1 MRFAAPVLVA
11 GLVGVGA
18 AVPALASGGRPRL
31 PAESAAQIVA
41 GVLGSRVAAVSGSV
55 EWRPDLG
62 IPSLA
67 GPGSAGQGVPT
78 AGGLDPTGLL
88 SGAQSFRLWVD
99 GSEERLATDGS
110 LAETDIVRRGDE
122 VWVWDSADQ
131 HVGRYLL
138 PSAPG
143 GTRPSPSGLDPASVA
158 SQLVAGLGSAGTA
171 VGVGTPVYVAGVPCR
186 VLRLEPTDTS
196 TSTVSSVDIAV
207 DAANSVPLRVTVR
220 AAGQRTPA
228 LELGFTS
235 VSFAP
240 PAASVF
246 DPPRGES
253 TSTRVVVRRPG
264 GGLASLRYGL
274 ESPPGGTGGW
284 FAYAPVTEA
293 AAPPAAPASSSPRVI
308 GHGWSAVADLAVASS
323 NPTVGALEA
332 AATPVSGSWGSGR
345 LLRSSLLDVLVLP
358 DGHLL
363 VGFVPPAVLEADAGA
378 LAG

>member
-41 GVLGSRVAAVSGSV
+41 GVLDSHVPAVSGTV
-55 EWRPDLG
+55 KWVPGLG
-62 IPSLA
+62 LPSLS
-67 GPGSAGQGVPT
+67 GLTSGGQGVPT
-78 AGGLDPTGLL
+78 AGGLDPTSLL
-88 SGAQSFRLWVD
+88 STAQSFRLWVD
-99 GSEERLATDGS
+99 GSDERLATTGS

-131 HVGRYLL
+131 HVEQYLL
-138 PSAPG
+138 PAHSAVAGSAPTSLG
-143 GTRPSPSGLDPASVA
+143 PQAVA
-158 SQLVAGLGSAGTA
+158 SQLLTGLESAGTS
-171 VGVGTPVYVAGVPCR
+171 VSVGTPVSVAGVPCQ
-186 VLRLEPTDTS
+186 VLSLRPTDQS

-220 AAGQRTPA
+220 AVRQQTPA
-228 LELGFTS
+228 LGLGFTS

-246 DPPRGES
+246 DPPYGASSAARPVAPRSGAGAASGALAPGAWYGYSPLTTS
-253 TSTRVVVRRPG
+253 TSGATIR
-264 GGLASLRYGL
+264 
-274 ESPPGGTGGW
+274 GT
-284 FAYAPVTEA
+284 
-293 AAPPAAPASSSPRVI
+293 SSPRVI
-308 GHGWSAVADLAVASS
+308 GHGWSSVLDVAARSS
-323 NPTVGALEA
+323 SPTLGEAEA

-345 LLRSSLLDVLVLP
+345 LLHSSLLDVLALP

-363 VGFVPPAVLEADAGA
+363 VGFVPPAVLEADAAA